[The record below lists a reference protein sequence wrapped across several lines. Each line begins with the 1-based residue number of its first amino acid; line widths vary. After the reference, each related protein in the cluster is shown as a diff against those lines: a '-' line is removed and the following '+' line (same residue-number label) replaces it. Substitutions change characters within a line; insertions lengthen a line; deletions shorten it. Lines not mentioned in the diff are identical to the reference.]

1 MPVEEIR
8 TLTEGLMAE
17 VTEDLAALV
26 RIPSCAFPGFPP
38 EPVNEAAAAIVDLF
52 ERYGVS
58 TSLLDVPDGYPAV
71 YAEIPGPPGA
81 PTILLYAHYDIQP
94 APLEQGW
101 DSDPFE
107 PFIRDNRMY
116 GRGASD
122 DKSGV
127 MIIAAALRLF
137 GGQPPVGVRVLIEGE
152 EETGSNLEALIAAN
166 PNLVRCDAFVIN
178 DGGNMKMGEPE
189 LTAALRGIAACD
201 VTVRTLKGM
210 AHSGSYGGAAPD
222 ALMALIRILDSL
234 LDENGDV
241 AVAGLTRFEWEGGGV
256 PEDDYRAAAGVLPG
270 VGLMGT
276 GTLAT
281 RLWARPSVTAIG
293 LDATPT
299 DHASNSL
306 IPEAKARISLRLAPG
321 SDPEESLRLLMAHLH
336 AHAPWGAQVITAPVN
351 TGDAFKGRT
360 DGPVFAAAR
369 EAAEAAFGR
378 EAKVTGS
385 GGTIPLLTTLQSLAP
400 DAEFVIWGPGD
411 EKSQVHAANESVDMG
426 ELQRMIVAEALL
438 LETLGELVARPAPAA
453 SHP

>member
-8 TLTEGLMAE
+8 TLTEGMMAD
-17 VTEDLAALV
+17 VAEDLAALV

-38 EPVNEAAAAIVDLF
+38 EPVLETARAVVELF
-52 ERYGVS
+52 ERYGVPAR
-58 TSLLDVPDGYPAV
+58 LLEVPNGYPAV

-81 PTILLYAHYDIQP
+81 PTVLMYAHYDIQP

-101 DSDPFE
+101 DFAPFE
-107 PFIRDNRMY
+107 PFVKDGRMY

-122 DKSGV
+122 DKTGV
-127 MIIAAALRLF
+127 MIIASALRLF

-152 EETGSNLEALIAAN
+152 EETGSNLDALIAAN
-166 PNLVRCDAFVIN
+166 PDLVRCDAFIIN
-178 DGGNMKMGEPE
+178 DGGNMKKGEPE

-210 AHSGSYGGAAPD
+210 AHSGGYGGAAPD

-241 AVAGLTRFEWEGGGV
+241 AIEGLTRFEWEGGGI
-256 PEDDYRAAAGVLPG
+256 PEEDYRVAAGVLPG
-270 VGLMGT
+270 VGLIGS

-299 DHASNSL
+299 AGASNSL
-306 IPEAKARISLRLAPG
+306 QPEAKARISLRIAPG
-321 SDPEESLRLLMAHLH
+321 SDPDESMRLLMEHVH
-336 AHAPWGAQVITAPVN
+336 KHAPWNVQVITAPVHQ
-351 TGDAFKGRT
+351 GAAFKGRT
-360 DGPVFAAAR
+360 DGSVFAAAT
-369 EAAEAAFGR
+369 EAASAAFGV

-385 GGTIPLLTTLQSLAP
+385 GGTIPLLTALQRVAP
-400 DAEFVIWGPGD
+400 QAEFIVWGASD
-411 EKSQVHAANESVDMG
+411 EQSQVHAANESVDLG
-426 ELQRMIVAEALL
+426 EIAKMIVAEALL
-438 LETLGELVARPAPAA
+438 LEMLGATVE
-453 SHP
+453 

>member
-1 MPVEEIR
+1 MPVDTVR
-8 TLTEGLMAE
+8 TLTEGMMAE

-26 RIPSCAFPGFPP
+26 RIPSCAFPGFPAA
-38 EPVNEAAAAIVDLF
+38 PVLQTAEAVGDLL
-52 ERYGVS
+52 ERYGVPGAR
-58 TSLLDVPDGYPAV
+58 LLDVPRGYPAV
-71 YAEIPGPPGA
+71 YAEIPAPLGA

-94 APLEQGW
+94 APMEQGW
-101 DSDPFE
+101 DMEPFE
-107 PFIRDNRMY
+107 PELRNGRIY

-137 GGQPPVGVRVLIEGE
+137 GGEPPVGVRVLIEGE
-152 EETGSNLEALIAAN
+152 EETGSNLETLIAAN
-166 PNLVRCDAFVIN
+166 PNLVQCDAFVIN
-178 DGGNMKMGEPE
+178 DGGNMKAGQPE

-210 AHSGSYGGAAPD
+210 AHSGAYGGGAPD

-241 AVAGLTRFEWEGGGV
+241 AIPGLARFDWEGGGI

-281 RLWARPSVTAIG
+281 RLWSRPSVTAIG

-299 DHASNSL
+299 EAASNSL
-306 IPEAKARISLRLAPG
+306 IPEAKARVSLRIAPG
-321 SDPEESLRLLMAHLH
+321 SDPDESLRMLMQHLH
-336 AHAPWGAQVITAPVN
+336 AAAPWGVEVVTAPVH
-351 TGDAFKGRT
+351 TGDAFMGKTG
-360 DGPVFAAAR
+360 GPVFAAAQ
-369 EAAEAAFGR
+369 EAAAEAFDADP
-378 EAKVTGS
+378 KVTGS
-385 GGTIPLLTTLQSLAP
+385 GGTIPLLTTLQQLAP

-411 EKSQVHAANESVDMG
+411 EHSQVHAANESLDLG
-426 ELQRMIVAEALL
+426 ELERMIVAEALL
-438 LETLGELVARPAPAA
+438 LEKLGAA
-453 SHP
+453 AK